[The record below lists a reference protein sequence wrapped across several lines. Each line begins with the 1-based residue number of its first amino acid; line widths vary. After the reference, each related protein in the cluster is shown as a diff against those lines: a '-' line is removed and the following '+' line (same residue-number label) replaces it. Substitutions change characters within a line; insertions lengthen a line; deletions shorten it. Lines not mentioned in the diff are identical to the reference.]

1 MACSG
6 ILVWFGVL
14 TWSGMEP
21 DQGIENDMKIRTE
34 HQTLGAALMQIAED
48 NSFTAI
54 NPLRLGGEKINNA
67 FLINTDTCLFLKYRQ
82 EPVGAHEEYVFT
94 FSMDVIA
101 SINSAK
107 KFYKKIFFGLVCVEG
122 QEVCC
127 IDISQFDGM
136 VNARKATFGG
146 DEDTYQVLV
155 TIPNGK
161 SLRVY
166 MNAARTKGFV
176 AGTKLITPRS
186 RFPSALFE

>member
-1 MACSG
+1 
-6 ILVWFGVL
+6 
-14 TWSGMEP
+14 
-21 DQGIENDMKIRTE
+21 MKIRTE

-48 NSFTAI
+48 DSFTAI

-82 EPVGAHEEYVFT
+82 EPVGTHKEYVFT
-94 FSMDVIA
+94 FSPDVIA
-101 SINSAK
+101 SISAAK
-107 KFYKKIFFGLVCVEG
+107 KSYTKIFLGMVCVEG

-127 IDISQFDGM
+127 IDIAQFDEM
-136 VNARKATFGG
+136 VDSRKATFGG
-146 DEDTYQVLV
+146 AEDAYQVLV

-166 MNAARTKGFV
+166 MNAARTKGYI
-176 AGTKLITPRS
+176 AGTKLIIPRT